1 MFRRRRAA
9 PAVDPPASALTP
21 VDADASSLT
30 RLEASTDLAHVV
42 DSSAELAEFDSG
54 ELPTPAATRDDEAL
68 IRAAQSGDLDAFNLL
83 VMRHERPVFNVALRL
98 LRDVGLAEDATQDA
112 FIRAW
117 QNIGSFQ
124 SGSVRSWLYKI
135 ATNRSYDM
143 LRASSRRPAG
153 SLEAEMV
160 EIEPIWSAGG
170 AGEESPDAHALRREL
185 SIYLER
191 ALTSLPDDQ
200 RMVVMLVDVQGLD
213 YHEVAETMGIALGT
227 VKSRLS
233 RARAKVRQTLA
244 DDVAA
249 RELFERY
256 LRSNDETG
264 DRDAPPTTQAT
275 EPDDA

>member
-1 MFRRRRAA
+1 VFRLSRRRAA
-9 PAVDPPASALTP
+9 TITSSAPASAPATAVAP
-21 VDADASSLT
+21 ENPESPHGAIDADLLT
-30 RLEASTDLAHVV
+30 
-42 DSSAELAEFDSG
+42 AELPA
-54 ELPTPAATRDDEAL
+54 PAATRDDDAL
-68 IRAAQSGDLDAFNLL
+68 IRASQAGDLDAFNLL
-83 VMRHERPVFNVALRL
+83 VQRHERPVFNVALRL
-98 LRDVGLAEDATQDA
+98 LRDVGLAEDATQDT

-124 SGSVRSWLYKI
+124 TGSVRSWLYKI

-160 EIEPIWSAGG
+160 EIEPIWSSGG
-170 AGEESPDAHALRREL
+170 AGDESPDAHALRREL

-191 ALTSLPDDQ
+191 ALTALPDDQ

-213 YHEVAETMGIALGT
+213 YHEVAEAMGIALGT

-233 RARAKVRQTLA
+233 RARAKIRQMLA
-244 DDVAA
+244 DDTDA

-256 LRSNDETG
+256 LRLDDE
-264 DRDAPPTTQAT
+264 DRGARPHAVAQPVTDPEHA
-275 EPDDA
+275 

>member
-1 MFRRRRAA
+1 MFRRRRATQEGVPA
-9 PAVDPPASALTP
+9 PLPEEGAVEALLANGDVAVQEAPVPASSP
-21 VDADASSLT
+21 DVSPASL
-30 RLEASTDLAHVV
+30 
-42 DSSAELAEFDSG
+42 
-54 ELPTPAATRDDEAL
+54 DDEAL
-68 IRAAQSGDLDAFNLL
+68 VRRAQAGDLEAFNQL
-83 VMRHERPVFNVALRL
+83 VVRHERPVFNVALRL

-124 SGSVRSWLYKI
+124 TGSVRSWLYKI
-135 ATNRSYDM
+135 ATNRAYDM
-143 LRASSRRPAG
+143 LRASARRPAG

-170 AGEESPDAHALRREL
+170 SGEESPDAHALRREL

-191 ALTSLPDDQ
+191 ALISLPDDQ

-233 RARAKVRQTLA
+233 RARAKVRQALA
-244 DDVAA
+244 DDTQA

-256 LRSNDETG
+256 LRLEGNTDRNGAQPATPTTET
-264 DRDAPPTTQAT
+264 RDA
-275 EPDDA
+275 

>member
-1 MFRRRRAA
+1 VLVADGDVAVQEA
-9 PAVDPPASALTP
+9 PVPAHPQPVSPEAL
-21 VDADASSLT
+21 
-30 RLEASTDLAHVV
+30 
-42 DSSAELAEFDSG
+42 
-54 ELPTPAATRDDEAL
+54 DDEAL
-68 IRAAQSGDLDAFNLL
+68 VRRAQAGDLDAFNQL
-83 VMRHERPVFNVALRL
+83 VVRHERPVFNVALRL

-124 SGSVRSWLYKI
+124 TGSFRSWLYKI
-135 ATNRSYDM
+135 ATNRAYDM
-143 LRASSRRPAG
+143 LRASARRPAG

-170 AGEESPDAHALRREL
+170 SGEESPDAHALRREL

-191 ALTSLPDDQ
+191 ALISLPDDQ

-213 YHEVAETMGIALGT
+213 YHEVAESMGIALGT

-233 RARAKVRQTLA
+233 RARAKVRQALA
-244 DDVAA
+244 DDTQA

-256 LRSNDETG
+256 LRLQANTDSNGT
-264 DRDAPPTTQAT
+264 PPTTPTT
-275 EPDDA
+275 ETRDA

>member
-1 MFRRRRAA
+1 MFRRRRATQEVVQA
-9 PAVDPPASALTP
+9 PLPEGDGVVGLVADGDVAVQDVPVVATSRPVTP
-21 VDADASSLT
+21 DT
-30 RLEASTDLAHVV
+30 LE
-42 DSSAELAEFDSG
+42 
-54 ELPTPAATRDDEAL
+54 DEAL
-68 IRAAQSGDLDAFNLL
+68 VRRAQAGDLDAFNQL
-83 VMRHERPVFNVALRL
+83 VVRHERPVFNVALRL

-124 SGSVRSWLYKI
+124 TGSVRSWLYKI
-135 ATNRSYDM
+135 ATNRAYDM
-143 LRASSRRPAG
+143 LRASARRPAG

-160 EIEPIWSAGG
+160 EIEPIWTAGG

-191 ALTSLPDDQ
+191 ALISLPDDQ
-200 RMVVMLVDVQGLD
+200 RMVIMLVDVQGLD

-233 RARAKVRQTLA
+233 RARAKVRQALA
-244 DDVAA
+244 DDTQA

-256 LRSNDETG
+256 LRLEANTARFGAQPATPTTET
-264 DRDAPPTTQAT
+264 RDA
-275 EPDDA
+275 

>member
-1 MFRRRRAA
+1 MFRRRRVA
-9 PAVDPPASALTP
+9 PAEPPPAQTFAPDDAVTP
-21 VDADASSLT
+21 E
-30 RLEASTDLAHVV
+30 LESFIEELG
-42 DSSAELAEFDSG
+42 AELPA
-54 ELPTPAATRDDEAL
+54 PAAVRDDEAL
-68 IRAAQSGDLDAFNLL
+68 IRASQAGDLDAFNIL
-83 VMRHERPVFNVALRL
+83 VQRHERPVFNVALRL
-98 LRDVGLAEDATQDA
+98 LRDVGLAEDATQDT

-124 SGSVRSWLYKI
+124 TGSVRSWLYKI

-160 EIEPIWSAGG
+160 EIEPIWSSGG

-191 ALTSLPDDQ
+191 ALTSLPNDQ

-213 YHEVAETMGIALGT
+213 YHEVAEVMGIALGT

-233 RARAKVRQTLA
+233 RARAKVRQMLA
-244 DDVAA
+244 DDEAA

-256 LRSNDETG
+256 LRFEEVNDGART
-264 DRDAPPTTQAT
+264 AAAATPMT

>member
-1 MFRRRRAA
+1 MFRRRRATSA
-9 PAVDPPASALTP
+9 SDPPASAVAP
-21 VDADASSLT
+21 VDGVASSLAEFT
-30 RLEASTDLAHVV
+30 TSSPLAPDADSDLA
-42 DSSAELAEFDSG
+42 AFANG
-54 ELPTPAATRDDEAL
+54 EPPIPAATRDDEAL
-68 IRAAQSGDLDAFNLL
+68 VRAAQAGDLDAFNLL

-112 FIRAW
+112 FVRAW

-170 AGEESPDAHALRREL
+170 TGEESPDAHALRREL

-213 YHEVAETMGIALGT
+213 YHEVAESMGIALGT

-256 LRSNDETG
+256 LRSNDDTG
-264 DRDAPPTTQAT
+264 DRDVSPTTQAA

>member
-1 MFRRRRAA
+1 MFRRRRSTSTAESAPAPPGAGAVGLVSGAAA
-9 PAVDPPASALTP
+9 PVASSALP
-21 VDADASSLT
+21 PESL
-30 RLEASTDLAHVV
+30 
-42 DSSAELAEFDSG
+42 
-54 ELPTPAATRDDEAL
+54 DDEAL
-68 IRAAQSGDLDAFNLL
+68 VRRAQAGDLEAFNQL
-83 VMRHERPVFNVALRL
+83 VVRHERPVFNVALRL

-124 SGSVRSWLYKI
+124 TGSVRSWLYKI

-143 LRASSRRPAG
+143 LRASARRPAG

-170 AGEESPDAHALRREL
+170 SPDESPDAHALRREL

-191 ALTSLPDDQ
+191 ALIALPDDQ

-213 YHEVAETMGIALGT
+213 YHEVAESMGIALGT

-233 RARAKVRQTLA
+233 RARAKVRQALA
-244 DDVAA
+244 DDAAA

-256 LRSNDETG
+256 LRLEA
-264 DRDAPPTTQAT
+264 DRGGQDAPPSTPAT
-275 EPDDA
+275 ETRDA

>member
-1 MFRRRRAA
+1 MFRRRRVA
-9 PAVDPPASALTP
+9 PAVLPPPALTLDGRDTP
-21 VDADASSLT
+21 
-30 RLEASTDLAHVV
+30 
-42 DSSAELAEFDSG
+42 ELGA
-54 ELPTPAATRDDEAL
+54 PRRCRKRPPAPAATRDDEAL
-68 IRAAQSGDLDAFNLL
+68 VRASQAGDLEAFNIL
-83 VMRHERPVFNVALRL
+83 VQRHERPVFNVALRL

-124 SGSVRSWLYKI
+124 TGSVRSWLYKI

-143 LRASSRRPAG
+143 LRASARRPAG

-160 EIEPIWSAGG
+160 EIEPIWTTGG
-170 AGEESPDAHALRREL
+170 TGDESPDAHALRREL

-191 ALTSLPDDQ
+191 SLTALPEDQ
-200 RMVVMLVDVQGLD
+200 RMVVLMVDVQGLD
-213 YHEVAETMGIALGT
+213 YHEVAEVMGIALGT

-233 RARAKVRQTLA
+233 RARAKIRQSLA
-244 DDVAA
+244 DDGPA

-256 LRSNDETG
+256 LRLEDIHDGERATVP
-264 DRDAPPTTQAT
+264 DPPTT